1 MTVSCVHN
9 STSKKRAFWFSLVDA
24 RCCCGCP
31 MQATFRTFG
40 DARQRVLESPIQDM
54 SRSLRRHWKSSKP
67 SARFDPGW
75 CTLLECT
82 SQKNSVLPA
91 LPCASRKERVRLLNL
106 AKGFCKSL

>member
-1 MTVSCVHN
+1 MCLRCVHAPPN
-9 STSKKRAFWFSLVDA
+9 GKRITKIKQLGSEMGQRRTSPKVLILV
-24 RCCCGCP
+24 R
-31 MQATFRTFG
+31 
-40 DARQRVLESPIQDM
+40 LSPIQDM
-54 SRSLRRHWKSSKP
+54 RRSLRRHWKSSKP
-67 SARFDPGW
+67 SAQFDPGW